1 MTTREKTY
9 QRDLTWQLWHREW
22 AGIHIGENARRQLDM
37 ADVDWQEYCGS
48 SEHTYSNACWQTI
61 CLIETTNAWDLD
73 KTAAATLSTARMA
86 GLPMAIVWL
95 KKTGYPGQVASFR
108 VRVLWPDRWPESSSP
123 RTRWPNGS
131 YPSTRRIVVSVE
143 VRMHSQASAGSATF
157 QRSRCRNDPR
167 LPSPRPQRL

>member
-61 CLIETTNAWDLD
+61 CLIETTNAWDRD

-108 VRVLWPDRWPESSSP
+108 VRVLWPDRWPDKILP
-123 RTRWPNGS
+123 PNEMAEWLLS
-131 YPSTRRIVVSVE
+131 IHKAHRRLCGGPHAQPGVGRIRHFPAFPVPE
-143 VRMHSQASAGSATF
+143 
-157 QRSRCRNDPR
+157 
-167 LPSPRPQRL
+167 